1 MMRYGILAGAIKLLT
16 RAWLRS
22 CDLGAQI
29 NRLPVVDSS
38 GALVGL
44 LTRTDV
50 LKALAAGG
58 GTLPV

>member
-1 MMRYGILAGAIKLLT
+1 
-16 RAWLRS
+16 
-22 CDLGAQI
+22 
-29 NRLPVVDSS
+29 VDAS